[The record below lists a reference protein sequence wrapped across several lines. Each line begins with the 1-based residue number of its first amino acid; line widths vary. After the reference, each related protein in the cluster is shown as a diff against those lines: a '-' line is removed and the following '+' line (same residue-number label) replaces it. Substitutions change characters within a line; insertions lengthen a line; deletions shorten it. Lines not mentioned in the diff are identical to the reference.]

1 MRTFITIV
9 VLMAFFSGWLRADV
23 YKEQRTGIEFPDT
36 VAGFR
41 RGQVS
46 PYGAEPGKAG
56 VAIEYQSEDAGAT
69 VYVRTAGN
77 DSRKTS
83 AEFLKESL
91 AAIKVLESQGKYS
104 NLKIY
109 ESALEKERPGWSSGA
124 FTSGSTNHFLV
135 SFIYCKVDSA
145 HMFKIRATTGNPK
158 NDKVQSF
165 AKSIQELADNASKKP

>member
-1 MRTFITIV
+1 MRTFITTVI
-9 VLMAFFSGWLRADV
+9 LMALSSGWLRADV
-23 YKEQRTGIEFPDT
+23 YKEKCTGIGFPDS
-36 VAGFR
+36 VAGFK

-46 PYGAEPGKAG
+46 SYEAEAGKDG
-56 VAIEYQSEDAGAT
+56 VAIEYRSEDAEAT

-77 DSRKTS
+77 DARKTS

-109 ESALEKERPGWSSGA
+109 ETAPEKERPGWSSGA
-124 FTSGSTNHFLV
+124 FTSSSTNHFLI
-135 SFIYCKVDSA
+135 SFIYCKVESA

-165 AKSIQELADNASKKP
+165 AKSIQELVDDVSK